1 MTIQLPSGVKLTPKS
16 DNIAEQYLRNMIG
29 SFVVNED
36 EIVVNEDETDEE
48 EKPQKTRTRK
58 SAN

>member
-16 DNIAEQYLRNMIG
+16 DDIAEQYLRNMIG

-36 EIVVNEDETDEE
+36 NEDAVDEE